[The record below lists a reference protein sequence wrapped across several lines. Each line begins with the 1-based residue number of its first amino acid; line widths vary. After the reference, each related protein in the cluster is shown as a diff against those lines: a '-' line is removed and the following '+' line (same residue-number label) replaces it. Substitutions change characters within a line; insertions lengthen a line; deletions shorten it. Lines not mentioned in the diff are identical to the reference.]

1 MKALVTAV
9 FLGAVLVATTMP
21 VANQSGDHRSEGEF
35 TVAQRFCPNGRC

>member
-9 FLGAVLVATTMP
+9 FLGALVATTMP
-21 VANQSGDHRSEGEF
+21 VANQPSDQRSEGEF